1 MPEKRDKLVDGPQ
14 QRMDQKASATPSSPW
29 LTMQMLK
36 RIRIVGWKSIRDQ
49 AIDLTPMTVVIGAN
63 GAGKSNLLSL
73 FKLLN
78 AMFANTPGLRNY
90 VGQSG
95 FADSILHYGSRETPV
110 AEMELTFATDN
121 GETNYFARWAAA
133 AGGTLIFTEERVSFL
148 RTGSPKPLVV
158 DLGAGHPETNLL
170 RSADDGN
177 QTSEVALKL
186 LRVCRL
192 FHFHDTSE
200 NCAARNPCYV
210 EANRF
215 LYPDAGNLA
224 AMLYLFRQHNPTA
237 FRRIAATVR
246 QMVPGFD
253 GFVLEPSKL
262 NEKQILLNWVHADR
276 PYEFGPHQF
285 SDGSLR
291 FIALA
296 TLLLQPQEKLPL
308 LIALDEPEL
317 GLHPSA
323 LEILSGIAGAASR
336 HSQLLFATQSSVFL
350 DYFEP
355 ENVVVV
361 NSRAGASEFQ
371 RLNAEMLEAW
381 RADYTLGEIWEK
393 NVVGGGPYG

>member
-1 MPEKRDKLVDGPQ
+1 
-14 QRMDQKASATPSSPW
+14 
-29 LTMQMLK
+29 MQMLK
-36 RIRIVGWKSIRDQ
+36 RIHIAGWKSIKNQ
-49 AIDLTPMTVVIGAN
+49 TIDFTPMTVVIGAN

-78 AMFANTPGLRNY
+78 AMFANTPGLRTY

-95 FADSILHYGSRETPV
+95 FADSVLHYGSRETPT
-110 AEMELTFATDN
+110 AEMELTFASEN
-121 GETNYFARWAAA
+121 GETTYFARWAAA
-133 AGGTLIFTEERVSFL
+133 AGGTLIFTEERISFL
-148 RTGSPKPLVV
+148 RTGLQKPLVV
-158 DLGAGHPETNLL
+158 ELGAGHAETNLL
-170 RSADDGN
+170 RSADDGD
-177 QTSEVALKL
+177 QTCEVALKL
-186 LRVCRL
+186 LRACRL

-200 NCAARNPCYV
+200 NCAARKPCYV

-237 FRRIAATVR
+237 FRRIVATVR
-246 QMVPGFD
+246 QMVPGFN

-262 NEKQILLNWVHADR
+262 NEKQILLNWMHAER

-317 GLHPSA
+317 GLHPAA
-323 LEILSGIAGAASR
+323 LEILAGIAETASL
-336 HSQLLFATQSSVFL
+336 HSQILFATQSSVFL

-355 ENVVVV
+355 ENVIVVH
-361 NSRAGASEFQ
+361 NKAGASEFQ
-371 RLNAEMLEAW
+371 RINAEKLAAW